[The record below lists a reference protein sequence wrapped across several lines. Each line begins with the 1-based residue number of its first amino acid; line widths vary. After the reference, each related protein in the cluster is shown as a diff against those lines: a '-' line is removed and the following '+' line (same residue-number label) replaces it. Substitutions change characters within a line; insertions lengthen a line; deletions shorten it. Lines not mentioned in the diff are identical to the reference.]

1 MLNQKI
7 VLIINAGVLIVAG
20 LVFTFLPNVFVHSN
34 DHIAELMG
42 RAFGVAT
49 LAIGFLSGLS
59 ATIDK
64 HKHVN
69 QLVFASLTVY
79 HIGLTI
85 ITTIG
90 YIEGQLPVL
99 MPVTH
104 GVFALLFVALTVK
117 NNR

>member
-1 MLNQKI
+1 MINQKI
-7 VLIINAGVLIVAG
+7 VLTINAGVLVVAG
-20 LVFTFLPNVFVHSN
+20 LVFAFLPDVFVHSD

-69 QLVFASLTVY
+69 QLVFASLTLY
-79 HIGLTI
+79 HIGLTV

-90 YIEGQLPVL
+90 YIEDQLPVL

-104 GVFALLFVALTVK
+104 SVFALLFVVLTAK